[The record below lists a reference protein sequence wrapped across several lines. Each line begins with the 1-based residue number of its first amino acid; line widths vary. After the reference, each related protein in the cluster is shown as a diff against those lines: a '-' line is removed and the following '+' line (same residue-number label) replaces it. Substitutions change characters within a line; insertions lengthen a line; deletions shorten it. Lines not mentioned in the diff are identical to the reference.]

1 MTPDA
6 QLQLFDQFNE
16 DQLFT
21 AAMQLMRRIY
31 DEVVEGGEEAVHGDL
46 PSAIDDLYFG
56 PWQELDAPLVA
67 DWPYPVECGLLS
79 WLLARLQAV
88 STSQRA
94 EEAVVTVQWLLRP
107 SATPLWA
114 RG

>member
-6 QLQLFDQFNE
+6 QLHLFDQFDE

-31 DEVVEGGEEAVHGDL
+31 NGVVEGGDEAVHGDL
-46 PSAIDDLYFG
+46 PSAIDDLSLG
-56 PWQELDAPLVA
+56 PWQELDVPLVA
-67 DWPYPVECGLLS
+67 DWPYPMECGLLS
-79 WLLARLQAV
+79 WLLDRLQAV
-88 STSQRA
+88 ATGPRA
-94 EEAVVTVQWLLRP
+94 EEAVVTARWLLRP

-114 RG
+114 QG